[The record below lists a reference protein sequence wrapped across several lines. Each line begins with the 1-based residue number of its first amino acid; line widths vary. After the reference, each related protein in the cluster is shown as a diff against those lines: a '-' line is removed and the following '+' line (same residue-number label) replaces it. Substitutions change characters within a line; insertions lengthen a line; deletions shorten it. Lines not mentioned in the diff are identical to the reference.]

1 MIVRAA
7 PPEHYGWIAQRAQLV
22 PGPSFRAIEAVDEQG
37 RIHGMVGY
45 DGWTENMVC
54 VHIALDHPGAL
65 RHLIKPGFGI
75 PFLELGRGVL
85 VAQVLSTNERSLRL
99 MTRLG
104 FTYLSR
110 VRDGWAKGVDVCLF
124 EMRREDCRFIEKE
137 ERWAA

>member
-1 MIVRAA
+1 MIIRAA
-7 PPEHYGWIAQRAQLV
+7 PPEHYPWLAERAGLV
-22 PGPSFRAIEAVDEQG
+22 CGPAFRAIEAVDEAG

-54 VHIALDHPGAL
+54 VHIALEHPAAL
-65 RHLIKPGFGI
+65 RHLLKPGFGI

-110 VRDGWAKGVDVCLF
+110 VRDGKAKGVDLCLF
-124 EMRREDCRFIEKE
+124 EMRAEDCKWIRKGV
-137 ERWAA
+137 A